1 MTKKRTAR
9 PRRAAPGPGNG
20 RRRCWWAETADAD
33 YVRYHDEEWGRPV
46 HDDRR
51 LFEMLTLE
59 GAQAGLSWS
68 TILRKRAG
76 YRRAFAN
83 VDVRRVARFDARR
96 RAALRRDSAIVRNRL
111 KIDSTVS
118 NARAF
123 LEVQREF
130 GSFDRYLWSF
140 AGGRPI
146 VNCPRRGAVP
156 ARTALSDALSRDL
169 TRRGFRFVG
178 STIIYAFLQAVGV
191 VNDHT
196 RGCFL
201 CPRRAPRKAG
211 AGRRRGTARPPRGSQ

>member
-1 MTKKRTAR
+1 MTEKRTAR
-9 PRRAAPGPGNG
+9 AGRAAPGPSDG
-20 RRRCWWAETADAD
+20 RRRCWWAETDDAD

-59 GAQAGLSWS
+59 GAQAGLSWA
-68 TILRKRAG
+68 TILHKRAG

-83 VDVRRVARFDARR
+83 FNVRRVARFDARR

-111 KIDSTVS
+111 KIDSAVS

-123 LEVQREF
+123 LALQREF

-140 AGGRPI
+140 AGGRPL

-169 TRRGFRFVG
+169 TARGFRFVG
-178 STIIYAFLQAVGV
+178 STIMYAFLQAVGV

-196 RGCFL
+196 RDCFL
-201 CPRRAPRKAG
+201 CPRRRPRKAG
-211 AGRRRGTARPPRGSQ
+211 AGGRRGAARPPRGSQ

>member
-1 MTKKRTAR
+1 MPDTR
-9 PRRAAPGPGNG
+9 RRAGARRGRNNA
-20 RRRCWWAETADAD
+20 RRRCWWAESADAD

-46 HDDRR
+46 HEDRR

-68 TILRKRAG
+68 TILRKRGG

-83 VDVRRVARFDARR
+83 FNVRRVSRFDSRR
-96 RAALRRDSAIVRNRL
+96 RAALLRDSAIVRNRL
-111 KIDSTVS
+111 KIDSTIS

-123 LEVQREF
+123 IAVQREF
-130 GSFDRYLWSF
+130 GSFARYLWSF
-140 AGGRPI
+140 AGGRPQ
-146 VNCPRRGAVP
+146 VNRPRRGTVP

-169 TRRGFRFVG
+169 VRRGFRFVG

-196 RGCFL
+196 RDCYR
-201 CPRRAPRKAG
+201 CPRARPRTAG
-211 AGRRRGTARPPRGSQ
+211 PRRQRLTARPRAHSQ